1 MQQQGKE
8 GRTEMKKLYILM
20 LSLFL
25 ISGVF
30 CFESCVWAAEQYP
43 VKPITFIVPLEA
55 GSDGDVLARPILQK
69 VSAILGQPI
78 MVVNKPGAGSSIGYR
93 EVHDAK
99 PDGYTI
105 GGAFA
110 TIVTN
115 KLQGIMPY
123 DHRDFTI
130 IGTYATYIPIVV
142 GSTKTKRPFK
152 TMEEALSFAKS
163 NPEDVSIA
171 TSGVGQSWWI
181 ATMAFQAGTG
191 LKFNIIPQPGAGAFA
206 IAQASGGHTDL
217 AVLALGAAK
226 PQIEAGNVRLLAV
239 YGAKR
244 ASPPYDK
251 VPTFKDLGYDIF
263 WESTQT
269 VIAPP
274 KMPRDIAEKLAKAF
288 ETAANDPEYKKL
300 VVERNAFSFI
310 TTLEKSVQFLDEQRK
325 VARSIME
332 KAGILKEK

>member
-1 MQQQGKE
+1 MN
-8 GRTEMKKLYILM
+8 MKRFSIVAISLLLVLGVVS
-20 LSLFL
+20 LS
-25 ISGVF
+25 SGV
-30 CFESCVWAAEQYP
+30 EAAEKYP
-43 VKPITFIVPLEA
+43 VKPINFIVPLEA
-55 GSDGDVLARPILQK
+55 GSDGDILARPILQR
-69 VSAILGQPI
+69 VSAMLGQPI
-78 MVVNKPGAGSSIGYR
+78 MVVNKPGAGSSMGYR
-93 EVHDAK
+93 EVHDSK
-99 PDGYTI
+99 PDGYTL
-105 GGAFA
+105 GAAFA

-123 DHRDFTI
+123 DHRNFTI

-142 GSTKTKRPFK
+142 GATKTKRPFN
-152 TMEEALSFAKS
+152 TLPEALSFAKA
-163 NPEDVSIA
+163 NPGEVSIA

-191 LKFNIIPQPGAGAFA
+191 LQFNIIPQPGAGAFS
-206 IAQASGGHTDL
+206 ITQVSGGHTDL

-239 YGAKR
+239 YGSKR
-244 ASPPYDK
+244 ASPPFDK
-251 VPTFKDLGYDIF
+251 VPTFKDLGYNIF

-274 KMPRDIAEKLAKAF
+274 NMPKDIAGKLATAF
-288 ETAANDPEYKKL
+288 EKAANEPEFKKF

-310 TTLEKSVQFLDEQRK
+310 TTLEKSSRFLDEQRQ